1 MRYCRD
7 RHGHK
12 YAKYKICISKMMVI
26 CTKQHLNNIWSSIH
40 EKLSNTEDELKKGV
54 AYIKT
59 CILVWLKNSTKWKI
73 TMTMWNI
80 EYTLSVSQTS
90 GAESLARI
98 RNNFLVQIIRSLST
112 EGRVFLRRRK
122 ILFFFWL
129 QSSHFI
135 VWVRICRKIG
145 HNFRTGARWGTIDV
159 SEDS

>member
-1 MRYCRD
+1 
-7 RHGHK
+7 
-12 YAKYKICISKMMVI
+12 MVI

-59 CILVWLKNSTKWKI
+59 CILVWFKNSSKWKI

-80 EYTLSVSQTS
+80 EYALSVSQAS

-98 RNNFLVQIIRSLST
+98 RNNFLVQIIRSLSK

-122 ILFFFWL
+122 ILLFDFNRLILLFEWESVAKLVIIFALAPDEGRLMWVKIVKSLFWCCCYYI
-129 QSSHFI
+129 S
-135 VWVRICRKIG
+135 R
-145 HNFRTGARWGTIDV
+145 RTL
-159 SEDS
+159 